1 MRSQMRN
8 TAEEIVM
15 NEVIVVIGAGS
26 IGQAIARRVSAGK
39 HIVLADLRQENAGAA
54 ADVLSNAGFEVST
67 VTVDVSS
74 RQSIHALVETATKS
88 GEVTGLIQAAGVSPS
103 QASPETIL
111 AVDLYGTAV
120 VLEEFGNIIAR
131 GGAGVVIA
139 SQSGHRLGALTAEQ
153 NAALARTPADE
164 LLRLPMLQPDQVT
177 DSLHAY
183 QLAKRGNALRVMAE
197 AVRWSK
203 RGARINTI
211 SPGIIITPLAKDELT
226 GPRGEGY
233 RRMIQLSPAG
243 RAGTPDEVG
252 TVGALLM
259 GSDGAFISGSDFLM
273 DGGVTP
279 HTSTANSRLSE
290 RRSGLGCT
298 PRQTGLNDPRRP
310 PPGPGS
316 DLRRGAEAVAQ
327 AQPPANAASR
337 PREHSRCPHR
347 REQVSTSLAP
357 DGMTEGDRDR
367 LQSVLRHRDWP
378 AAVIGFV
385 ALLSPG
391 RASRLGV

>member
-1 MRSQMRN
+1 MS
-8 TAEEIVM
+8 
-15 NEVIVVIGAGS
+15 EVVVVIGAGL

-39 HIVLADLRQENAGAA
+39 HVVLADLHQKNADAA
-54 ADVLSNAGFEVST
+54 ADVLTNAGFDVST
-67 VTVDVSS
+67 VIVDVSS

-88 GEVTGLIQAAGVSPS
+88 GAVTGLIHAAGVSPS

-120 VLEEFGNIIAR
+120 VLEKFGNIIES

-153 NAALARTPADE
+153 DAALATTPADE
-164 LLRLPMLQPDQVT
+164 LLALPMLAPDQVT

-233 RRMIQLSPAG
+233 RRMIELSPAG
-243 RAGTPDEVG
+243 RAGTPNEVA

-259 GSDGAFISGSDFLM
+259 GPDGAFITGSDFLI
-273 DGGVTP
+273 DGGVT
-279 HTSTANSRLSE
+279 
-290 RRSGLGCT
+290 
-298 PRQTGLNDPRRP
+298 
-310 PPGPGS
+310 
-316 DLRRGAEAVAQ
+316 
-327 AQPPANAASR
+327 ASYFYG
-337 PREHSRCPHR
+337 E
-347 REQVSTSLAP
+347 LAP
-357 DGMTEGDRDR
+357 E
-367 LQSVLRHRDWP
+367 
-378 AAVIGFV
+378 
-385 ALLSPG
+385 
-391 RASRLGV
+391 